1 MKELCPTC
9 KREKPDTAELFGQ
22 KVRRI
27 LEAQGLHMKDLA
39 LMLERDETYVSRI
52 CNGRHNPSLKT
63 MKAISSAL
71 GLTLSQLLTD
81 VQ

>member
-9 KREKPDTAELFGQ
+9 KREIPNTAEIFGK
-22 KVRRI
+22 KVRRM
-27 LEAQGLHMKDLA
+27 LDAQGLQMKDLA
-39 LMLERDETYVSRI
+39 LMLERDSTYVSRI

-63 MKAISSAL
+63 MKTIALAL
-71 GLTLSQLLTD
+71 GVSLSKLLED